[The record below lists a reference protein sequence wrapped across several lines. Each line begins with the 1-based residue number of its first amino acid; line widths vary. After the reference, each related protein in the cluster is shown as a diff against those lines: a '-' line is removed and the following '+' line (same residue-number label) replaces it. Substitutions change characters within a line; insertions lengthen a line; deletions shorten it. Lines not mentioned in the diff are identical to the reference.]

1 MGKMVEVDIVE
12 TGKHYL
18 KGQLI
23 SDKRPERPSTVPPPL
38 KAGQVS
44 GIPDNTVSIG
54 QGLFE
59 FLSQWVIGPY
69 FCKTKLVPKCYCLL
83 SSNYLDHYQ
92 SKVNKSIV
100 HFYVFFA
107 FRWLFGQSQMK
118 RLYSAFYHEIYFTAH
133 FTYA

>member
-54 QGLFE
+54 RGYLNSYLSGL
-59 FLSQWVIGPY
+59 LGLTSVGPN
-69 FCKTKLVPKCYCLL
+69 LL
-83 SSNYLDHYQ
+83 
-92 SKVNKSIV
+92 
-100 HFYVFFA
+100 
-107 FRWLFGQSQMK
+107 
-118 RLYSAFYHEIYFTAH
+118 
-133 FTYA
+133 